1 MTMPFD
7 GYGLI
12 QEIDVRLTVELGRK
26 NLPLR
31 EILAL
36 GENSVVELDRLT
48 DEPLDIMV
56 NGRLIARGEVVAQG
70 NRFAIRILELVGQ
83 GTGAGAAAPVAAPQ
97 VAPQGGAEV
106 PVEDRRAPPP
116 TSRTPPTSSG
126 CSPSSSTTPT
136 RCSAPPSAR
145 RAAGQHGQRAVLG
158 GAALAKP
165 ASSRGHL
172 WLPPA
177 LHPLE
182 EPRRHSACPRRR
194 WGRRQA
200 APKSRI

>member
-36 GENSVVELDRLT
+36 GEDSVVELDRLT

-70 NRFAIRILELVGQ
+70 NRFAIRILELVGPSAS
-83 GTGAGAAAPVAAPQ
+83 GASPAAAPMAAPQ
-97 VAPQGGAEV
+97 MAAPDAQQ

-116 TSRTPPTSSG
+116 TVE
-126 CSPSSSTTPT
+126 
-136 RCSAPPSAR
+136 
-145 RAAGQHGQRAVLG
+145 Q
-158 GAALAKP
+158 
-165 ASSRGHL
+165 
-172 WLPPA
+172 
-177 LHPLE
+177 
-182 EPRRHSACPRRR
+182 
-194 WGRRQA
+194 
-200 APKSRI
+200 I

>member
-36 GENSVVELDRLT
+36 GENSVVELERLT

-70 NRFAIRILELVGQ
+70 NRFAIRILELVGS
-83 GTGAGAAAPVAAPQ
+83 GTNAGAPHGTPQ
-97 VAPQGGAEV
+97 VAQGHQGQGHA
-106 PVEDRRAPPP
+106 PVEERRAPPP
-116 TSRTPPTSSG
+116 TVE
-126 CSPSSSTTPT
+126 
-136 RCSAPPSAR
+136 
-145 RAAGQHGQRAVLG
+145 Q
-158 GAALAKP
+158 
-165 ASSRGHL
+165 
-172 WLPPA
+172 
-177 LHPLE
+177 
-182 EPRRHSACPRRR
+182 
-194 WGRRQA
+194 
-200 APKSRI
+200 I

>member
-12 QEIDVRLTVELGRK
+12 QEIDVCLTVELGRN

-31 EILAL
+31 DILSL

-70 NRFAIRILELVGQ
+70 NRFAIRILELVG
-83 GTGAGAAAPVAAPQ
+83 AGAPASAPMAAPQ
-97 VAPQGGAEV
+97 AMPQGGGQP

-116 TSRTPPTSSG
+116 TVE
-126 CSPSSSTTPT
+126 
-136 RCSAPPSAR
+136 
-145 RAAGQHGQRAVLG
+145 Q
-158 GAALAKP
+158 
-165 ASSRGHL
+165 
-172 WLPPA
+172 
-177 LHPLE
+177 
-182 EPRRHSACPRRR
+182 
-194 WGRRQA
+194 
-200 APKSRI
+200 I

>member
-70 NRFAIRILELVGQ
+70 NRFAIRILELVGS
-83 GTGAGAAAPVAAPQ
+83 GAPAA
-97 VAPQGGAEV
+97 APQGGAQAVAQDGANV

-116 TSRTPPTSSG
+116 IVE
-126 CSPSSSTTPT
+126 
-136 RCSAPPSAR
+136 
-145 RAAGQHGQRAVLG
+145 Q
-158 GAALAKP
+158 
-165 ASSRGHL
+165 
-172 WLPPA
+172 
-177 LHPLE
+177 
-182 EPRRHSACPRRR
+182 
-194 WGRRQA
+194 
-200 APKSRI
+200 I

>member
-70 NRFAIRILELVGQ
+70 NRFAIRILELVGS
-83 GTGAGAAAPVAAPQ
+83 GAPAMAPQAAAP
-97 VAPQGGAEV
+97 APQGEGQ
-106 PVEDRRAPPP
+106 PQVEERRAPPP
-116 TSRTPPTSSG
+116 TVE
-126 CSPSSSTTPT
+126 
-136 RCSAPPSAR
+136 
-145 RAAGQHGQRAVLG
+145 Q
-158 GAALAKP
+158 
-165 ASSRGHL
+165 
-172 WLPPA
+172 
-177 LHPLE
+177 
-182 EPRRHSACPRRR
+182 
-194 WGRRQA
+194 
-200 APKSRI
+200 I

>member
-70 NRFAIRILELVGQ
+70 NRFAIRILELVG
-83 GTGAGAAAPVAAPQ
+83 AGAPSNTPASAPMA
-97 VAPQGGAEV
+97 APQGGQQQV
-106 PVEDRRAPPP
+106 DDRRAPPP
-116 TSRTPPTSSG
+116 TVE
-126 CSPSSSTTPT
+126 
-136 RCSAPPSAR
+136 
-145 RAAGQHGQRAVLG
+145 Q
-158 GAALAKP
+158 
-165 ASSRGHL
+165 
-172 WLPPA
+172 
-177 LHPLE
+177 
-182 EPRRHSACPRRR
+182 
-194 WGRRQA
+194 
-200 APKSRI
+200 I